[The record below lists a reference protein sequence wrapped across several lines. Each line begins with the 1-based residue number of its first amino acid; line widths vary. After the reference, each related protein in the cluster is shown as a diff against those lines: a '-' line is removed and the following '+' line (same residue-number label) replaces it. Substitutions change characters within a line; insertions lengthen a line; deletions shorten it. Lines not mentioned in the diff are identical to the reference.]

1 MRLLFF
7 LCRTAVPHSFGIW
20 TSSFG
25 ISNFFINRLV
35 FQISATWISN
45 FGFSNFSGHR
55 WIFPIS
61 IIFQNF
67 VFQNFVFFLLLQ
79 NFIEKSEAAG
89 HSSTPTY
96 LVCLCNLYFPP
107 FILKIFCPS
116 GTMHYTHNLR
126 ACDAGSTLIVHRP

>member
-55 WIFPIS
+55 WIFP
-61 IIFQNF
+61 NF
-67 VFQNFVFFLLLQ
+67 YHFPKFRFPKFCPLPPPPKFHRKIRGCWSFV
-79 NFIEKSEAAG
+79 NA
-89 HSSTPTY
+89 Y
-96 LVCLCNLYFPP
+96 LAHLCNLYIPLFTLN
-107 FILKIFCPS
+107 FFCPS
-116 GTMHYTHNLR
+116 GTMHHIHNLR
-126 ACDAGSTLIVHRP
+126 AHVVHRP